1 MKNIKKITILVFAS
15 SILFSCSSK
24 SKEKIESEV
33 KPLVVEKP
41 KPVSISI
48 DQLVGT
54 WKYAEVRTHALESGI
69 APIGEVL
76 FGVSK
81 DFKSTYAT
89 EGEAELAKN
98 LAEIG
103 TEFVIVDNKI
113 CSADSNGING
123 TSFRMDYGANK
134 VAVYLLNEKELVI
147 EKGPVFRY
155 FTKVK

>member
-1 MKNIKKITILVFAS
+1 MRNIKKITILIFSS

-24 SKEKIESEV
+24 SKEKIGSEV
-33 KPLVVEKP
+33 KTLVAEKP
-41 KPVSISI
+41 LPVPISI
-48 DQLVGT
+48 EQLVGT
-54 WKYAEVRTHALESGI
+54 WKYAEVRTHALEAGI

-81 DFKSTYAT
+81 DFRSTYAT
-89 EGEAELAKN
+89 EGEGELSKN

-113 CSADSNGING
+113 CSADSSGIKG

-134 VAVYLLNEKELVI
+134 VAVYLLNDKELVI
-147 EKGPVFRY
+147 EKGPVYRY